1 MKTFKVLFL
10 FLTIYSSSLY
20 AQKDGKKV
28 HDLNFLLID
37 EKYED
42 VIHKAEALMQNDSYK
57 KHPLIYV
64 YASMAYYEMS
74 RRPGKFDVGEK
85 DSKYPKPLKMAQK
98 YLYKFTKTDAK
109 AKKYYDNQWS
119 DDFKDYYVQL
129 SDTSNKLAQMLYLN
143 DKYRKSASLYK
154 AAFRGIPSD
163 PVLLLWQGVAE
174 MKSKNSVE
182 GKKSLAAAMKLIDEN
197 FVPTK
202 ATSSVLAHG
211 MLLAEELF
219 RGSIGDA
226 VNADKAKKLVEV
238 FKKYDPDVL
247 DKEALAAKKA
257 AAKKAA
263 MEDRV
268 MRKFVSDADDE
279 DNQDRKGKV
288 IIDGKSTGS
297 SEEGKSGDADDEL
310 DKLEKEAEGGK

>member
-10 FLTIYSSSLY
+10 LLILASSSLY
-20 AQKDGKKV
+20 AQKEGKKID
-28 HDLNFLLID
+28 DLTFLFVD
-37 EKYED
+37 EKYDD
-42 VIHKAEALMQNDSYK
+42 VVNKAEALMQSDSYK

-85 DSKYPKPLKMAQK
+85 DSKFPKPLKMAQK
-98 YLYKFTKTDAK
+98 HLYKFTKTDAK

-143 DKYRKSASLYK
+143 DKYRKAASLYK
-154 AAFRGIPSD
+154 AAYRGIPSD

-202 ATSSVLAHG
+202 ATSAVLAHG

-247 DKEALAAKKA
+247 DEEALAAKKA

>member
-10 FLTIYSSSLY
+10 LLILASSSLY
-20 AQKDGKKV
+20 AQKEGKKID
-28 HDLNFLLID
+28 DLTFLFVD

-42 VIHKAEALMQNDSYK
+42 VVNKAEALMQSDSYK

-85 DSKYPKPLKMAQK
+85 DSKFPKPLKMAQK
-98 YLYKFTKTDAK
+98 HLYKFTKTDAK

-143 DKYRKSASLYK
+143 DKYRKAGSLYK
-154 AAFRGIPSD
+154 AAYRGIPSD

-202 ATSSVLAHG
+202 ATSAVLAHG

-247 DKEALAAKKA
+247 DEEALAAKKA